1 MKKIFVC
8 LITILFITLTGC
20 STNINNTPTK
30 KVEEFLNRYQTLDS
44 KVISDLD
51 RVVEEEEKFNTSNRE
66 DYKELIKNQYKDMTY
81 MIKNETI
88 NGDKAIVEVEIT
100 VKDYKKVMDEAEVY
114 RNNNMQLFSD
124 ELGNYKETM
133 YIDYVI
139 KQLKEAKDT
148 VKYTL
153 ELGVT
158 KKDKKWHIR
167 NTNSQSSVGTSVVP
181 TISPLYLPSLPAPT
195 AELP

>member
-133 YIDYVI
+133 YIRSGRAHV
-139 KQLKEAKDT
+139 
-148 VKYTL
+148 
-153 ELGVT
+153 
-158 KKDKKWHIR
+158 
-167 NTNSQSSVGTSVVP
+167 
-181 TISPLYLPSLPAPT
+181 
-195 AELP
+195 

>member
-8 LITILFITLTGC
+8 LITILFITFTGC

-66 DYKELIKNQYKDMTY
+66 DYKELIKNQYKD
-81 MIKNETI
+81 
-88 NGDKAIVEVEIT
+88 IVEVEIT

-158 KKDKKWHIR
+158 KKDKKW
-167 NTNSQSSVGTSVVP
+167 QVDQ
-181 TISPLYLPSLPAPT
+181 ISDETEDKILGIYNY
-195 AELP
+195 